1 MITHKSSMWLR
12 RLAMFRDAIEK
23 PFNFGMAPR
32 LFNHSVL
39 LPSVTGWECEF
50 VGVLVFKWGSF
61 VEVLDQ

>member
-1 MITHKSSMWLR
+1 
-12 RLAMFRDAIEK
+12 MFRDAIEK

-32 LFNHSVL
+32 LFNRSVL

-50 VGVLVFKWGSF
+50 VEVLVFKWGSF